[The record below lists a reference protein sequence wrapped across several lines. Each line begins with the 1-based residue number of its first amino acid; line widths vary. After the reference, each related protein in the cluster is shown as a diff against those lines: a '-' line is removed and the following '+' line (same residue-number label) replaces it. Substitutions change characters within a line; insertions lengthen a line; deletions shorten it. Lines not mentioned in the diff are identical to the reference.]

1 MTAHREEHEHP
12 LGKIVG
18 TLARGVTA
26 DWMGVALVIT
36 HAGRIT
42 HRNVEAFNCDE
53 DVARHN
59 LIGMLVE
66 AFDFATAQYEEINAA
81 RLVTLEECRAVVEQ
95 ANA

>member
-36 HAGRIT
+36 HAGRP
-42 HRNVEAFNCDE
+42 RF
-53 DVARHN
+53 
-59 LIGMLVE
+59 L
-66 AFDFATAQYEEINAA
+66 AA
-81 RLVTLEECRAVVEQ
+81 CSMRSSIA
-95 ANA
+95 